1 MLEKPGCSAT
11 LATNGE
17 EALLIAAGGN
27 LDLILMDW
35 QMPGMDG
42 VTAARILNER
52 WTEHERILIVAI
64 TANAMQSDRET
75 CLAAGM
81 SDYLAK
87 LAEAIERWALTNASP
102 ARRPR

>member
-1 MLEKPGCSAT
+1 MGLRPGESAVGFRAAKIDLWPLLAESPGRPEPLSGRCLE
-11 LATNGE
+11 
-17 EALLIAAGGN
+17 
-27 LDLILMDW
+27 W
-35 QMPGMDG
+35 
-42 VTAARILNER
+42 
-52 WTEHERILIVAI
+52 
-64 TANAMQSDRET
+64 SDRET